1 MDPKGFVIESY
12 NFIIFIHETHMKLLN
27 PQQNVSNL
35 QNSMFSH
42 LNTCNP
48 QLFIDEVHMKP
59 PNPKITTDDRRL
71 VDGITA
77 AGRKNK
83 RGSDVTSDEDIVDES
98 NNFRLTG
105 DTFKENSI
113 HKSCHPSQSHS
124 LEAARC
130 TDGMSSQGTKTANKY
145 SILMEKI

>member
-1 MDPKGFVIESY
+1 MHVKVYGLFNNKKWVLFNSLCVSLNINVLHTKAY
-12 NFIIFIHETHMKLLN
+12 NSLLALGIFCCTI
-27 PQQNVSNL
+27 
-35 QNSMFSH
+35 
-42 LNTCNP
+42 
-48 QLFIDEVHMKP
+48 
-59 PNPKITTDDRRL
+59 
-71 VDGITA
+71 DGITA